1 MPPEVSFGFC
11 SPAQKPGDNSMK
23 RILVVDD
30 EEAIRLLYRE
40 ELREAGYEVAVAADG
55 SQALRMAQ
63 EARPDLMTIDI
74 KMPGMDG
81 IELLRQVREIYR
93 DLPIIICT
101 AYGDFKRDFGTWA
114 SDAYLTK
121 SADLRELKEKIR
133 DLLGKGSSDQKTSSE

>member
-1 MPPEVSFGFC
+1 
-11 SPAQKPGDNSMK
+11 MK

-40 ELREAGYEVAVAADG
+40 ELEEAGYQVDVAADG
-55 SQALRMAQ
+55 YEALRMVQ
-63 EARPDLMTIDI
+63 QSRPNLMTIDI

-81 IELLRQVREIYR
+81 IELLRRVRETFR

-101 AYGDFKRDFGTWA
+101 AYGDFKLDFGSWA

-121 SADLRELKEKIR
+121 SADLAELKGKIREL
-133 DLLGKGSSDQKTSSE
+133 LGNA

>member
-1 MPPEVSFGFC
+1 
-11 SPAQKPGDNSMK
+11 MK

-40 ELREAGYEVAVAADG
+40 ELLDAGYQVDLAADG
-55 SQALRMAQ
+55 E
-63 EARPDLMTIDI
+63 EAIRKVRASRPDLMTVDI

-81 IELLRQVREIYR
+81 LELVSRVREVHR

-101 AYGDFKRDFGTWA
+101 AYDYRRDFATWA

-121 SADLRELKEKIR
+121 SSDLQELKAKIRELLGPAAGEKTGI
-133 DLLGKGSSDQKTSSE
+133 GE

>member
-1 MPPEVSFGFC
+1 
-11 SPAQKPGDNSMK
+11 MK
-23 RILVVDD
+23 TILVVDD

-40 ELREAGYEVAVAADG
+40 ELSDAGYQVRVAANA
-55 SQALRMAQ
+55 SEALRMMQ
-63 EARPDLMTIDI
+63 QARPDLMTIDI

-81 IELLRQVREIYR
+81 IELLRKVRETDR

-121 SADLRELKEKIR
+121 SADLAELKEKIR
-133 DLLGKGSSDQKTSSE
+133 ELLGRA

>member
-1 MPPEVSFGFC
+1 
-11 SPAQKPGDNSMK
+11 MK

-40 ELREAGYEVAVAADG
+40 ELMEAGYQVELAANGD
-55 SQALRMAQ
+55 
-63 EARPDLMTIDI
+63 EAMRKVRAAPPDLLTVDI

-81 IELLRQVREIYR
+81 IELVSRVREVHR

-101 AYGDFKRDFGTWA
+101 AYDYRRDFATWA

-121 SADLRELKEKIR
+121 SADLGELKAKIRELI
-133 DLLGKGSSDQKTSSE
+133 G

>member
-1 MPPEVSFGFC
+1 
-11 SPAQKPGDNSMK
+11 MK
-23 RILVVDD
+23 SILVVDD

-40 ELREAGYEVAVAADG
+40 ELREAGYQVDVAADG
-55 SQALRMAQ
+55 GEALRMVQ
-63 EARPDLMTIDI
+63 QSRPDLMTIDI

-81 IELLRQVREIYR
+81 LELLRRVREIYR

-121 SADLRELKEKIR
+121 SADLAELKGKIREL
-133 DLLGKGSSDQKTSSE
+133 LGGAQPGEKTSRAG

>member
-1 MPPEVSFGFC
+1 
-11 SPAQKPGDNSMK
+11 MK

-40 ELREAGYEVAVAADG
+40 ELADAGYQVELAADG
-55 SQALRMAQ
+55 E
-63 EARPDLMTIDI
+63 EAIRKVRAGRPDLMTVDI

-81 IELLRQVREIYR
+81 IELVSRVREVHR

-101 AYGDFKRDFGTWA
+101 AYDYRRDFATWA

-121 SADLRELKEKIR
+121 SSDLQELKAKIRELLGEAAAGEKT
-133 DLLGKGSSDQKTSSE
+133 GTGE

>member
-1 MPPEVSFGFC
+1 
-11 SPAQKPGDNSMK
+11 MK
-23 RILVVDD
+23 TILVVDD

-40 ELREAGYEVAVAADG
+40 ELSDAGYQVQVAANA
-55 SQALRMAQ
+55 SEALRMVQ
-63 EARPDLMTIDI
+63 QARPDLMTIDI

-81 IELLRQVREIYR
+81 IELLRKVRETYR

-121 SADLRELKEKIR
+121 SADLAELKEKIQE
-133 DLLGKGSSDQKTSSE
+133 LLDRA